1 MKRLFFLMIFIPIQD
16 ALAQYGKYSDYAAS
30 DAGSSAHPWGDLIIR
45 ILVVAAI
52 VYGALKLVAF
62 MDKADQERWK
72 REDEEEEEKSRRN
85 ND

>member
-1 MKRLFFLMIFIPIQD
+1 MKRLLFLMILIHFQD
-16 ALAQYGKYSDYAAS
+16 AFAQYGKYSDYAAS

-62 MDKADQERWK
+62 QDKADQERWK
-72 REDEEEEEKSRRN
+72 REDEEEEKRRRN

>member
-1 MKRLFFLMIFIPIQD
+1 MILIHFQD

-30 DAGSSAHPWGDLIIR
+30 DAGSSAHPWGDLIIT

-62 MDKADQERWK
+62 QDKADQERWK
-72 REDEEEEEKSRRN
+72 REDEEEEKRRRN